1 MPWGTP
7 TNRGIFAAHP
17 KGCALQ
23 LSIYHTENVV
33 GNDLCVVSSQ
43 KADLVSL
50 PPRLGMAEYGLR
62 AFIQKQICFLPDYW
76 YVNFCRIIQISGGGT
91 PPLRES
97 AIYMDYDVVSW
108 DETQMMRLIL
118 KTTLV
123 CHPER
128 SRRILKVPGLAL
140 NNRGA
145 KCRYE
150 FVRILDMSCG
160 LDMLLCGNEDTT
172 PPSRRCRATSPTLQG
187 RLLIVTIHT
196 EFIDFILIKSL

>member
-1 MPWGTP
+1 MESDVRMEYFVGFGVKV
-7 TNRGIFAAHP
+7 NCRKAARED
-17 KGCALQ
+17 ALG
-23 LSIYHTENVV
+23 Y
-33 GNDLCVVSSQ
+33 
-43 KADLVSL
+43 
-50 PPRLGMAEYGLR
+50 
-62 AFIQKQICFLPDYW
+62 PDEP
-76 YVNFCRIIQISGGGT
+76 C
-91 PPLRES
+91 
-97 AIYMDYDVVSW
+97 DD
-108 DETQMMRLIL
+108 TQMMRLIL

-150 FVRILDMSCG
+150 FVRILDM
-160 LDMLLCGNEDTT
+160 LPCGNEDTT

>member
-1 MPWGTP
+1 MAA
-7 TNRGIFAAHP
+7 NRME
-17 KGCALQ
+17 
-23 LSIYHTENVV
+23 YVV
-33 GNDLCVVSSQ
+33 GFGVKVNCR
-43 KADLVSL
+43 KAAREDA
-50 PPRLGMAEYGLR
+50 LGY
-62 AFIQKQICFLPDYW
+62 PDEP
-76 YVNFCRIIQISGGGT
+76 C
-91 PPLRES
+91 
-97 AIYMDYDVVSW
+97 DD
-108 DETQMMRLIL
+108 TQMMRLIL

-150 FVRILDMSCG
+150 FVRILDMSCE
-160 LDMLLCGNEDTT
+160 LDMLPCGNEDTT